1 MKFWFVASLAL
12 VLLVNGCVFRKGASA
27 KAAPAKQTPTPA
39 TTGAAADKK
48 SAPEPEVI
56 VTPENLLV
64 GKVATFNTA
73 GRFVVLD
80 FPVGKL
86 PTLDQV
92 MFVYRQ
98 GLKVGEVKIVGP
110 ERDHMTIGDLIVG
123 EARKGDDVRDK

>member
-1 MKFWFVASLAL
+1 MKFWFVALLAM
-12 VLLVNGCVFRKGASA
+12 VLSVNGCVFRKGASA
-27 KAAPAKQTPTPA
+27 KAAPAKQATAPA
-39 TTGAAADKK
+39 TSVAVEKK
-48 SAPEPEVI
+48 SKPEPELI

-110 ERDHMTIGDLIVG
+110 ERDHMTIGDLIAG

>member
-1 MKFWFVASLAL
+1 MKLWFVALLAM
-12 VLLVNGCVFRKGASA
+12 VLLVNGCVYRKGAA
-27 KAAPAKQTPTPA
+27 ATTAPAKQPPGNT
-39 TTGAAADKK
+39 AAVAAEKK
-48 SAPEPEVI
+48 SEAEPKLI

-110 ERDHMTIGDLIVG
+110 ERDHMTIGDLIAG

>member
-1 MKFWFVASLAL
+1 M
-12 VLLVNGCVFRKGASA
+12 
-27 KAAPAKQTPTPA
+27 
-39 TTGAAADKK
+39 
-48 SAPEPEVI
+48 I
-56 VTPENLLV
+56 VTPEQLLV

-86 PTLDQV
+86 PALEQV

-110 ERDHMTIGDLIVG
+110 ERDHMTIGDLLAG
-123 EARKGDDVRDK
+123 EARKGDEVRDK

>member
-1 MKFWFVASLAL
+1 MLAL
-12 VLLVNGCVFRKGASA
+12 IWLGNGCVSRKSA
-27 KAAPAKQTPTPA
+27 APSAAPAKNSP
-39 TTGAAADKK
+39 AAAAAEKTP
-48 SAPEPEVI
+48 SPEPQLI
-56 VTPENLLV
+56 VTPEQLLV

-86 PTLDQV
+86 PALEQV

-110 ERDHMTIGDLIVG
+110 ERDHMTIGDLLAG
-123 EARKGDDVRDK
+123 EARKGDEVRDK

>member
-1 MKFWFVASLAL
+1 MKFWFVALLAMF
-12 VLLVNGCVFRKGASA
+12 LLVNGCVFRKGTAA
-27 KAAPAKQTPTPA
+27 KTAPAKQPPAPTAAVA
-39 TTGAAADKK
+39 TEKK
-48 SAPEPEVI
+48 SEAEPEVI

-110 ERDHMTIGDLIVG
+110 ERDHMTIGDLIAG